1 MQKFEFDSYTVVYN
15 PENFSILCKRQ
26 PENKNIW
33 IIKIDEGGFING
45 IVHDD
50 ENFYIAIEY
59 DDKSGIFWA
68 IGKEDGITKWTIPG
82 KAYVYEV
89 FDNYLYLIFI
99 DNNDIYYLIK
109 VNSSDGSKVWYHEVD
124 IDLHRYSINRQRVLL
139 EYLDGRVEILSSAT
153 GDLIN

>member
-1 MQKFEFDSYTVVYN
+1 LNTIQRI
-15 PENFSILCKRQ
+15 FSISHQKAARDQ
-26 PENKNIW
+26 KYWNIKNRRR
-33 IIKIDEGGFING
+33 GFIN
-45 IVHDD
+45 VMVQDD

-139 EYLDGRVEILSSAT
+139 EYLDGRVEI
-153 GDLIN
+153 